1 MPPIQT
7 VIPTFSQIFVL
18 MINFWIL
25 QLVNV
30 FHNSMEIVNTCFLI
44 IYPFFF
50 CKLLLIPI
58 EGHRAVVYPSG
69 HQASSRNT
77 PLDRSPL
84 HHTQGHTHTS
94 LTHSHL
100 RAIIVSSQPNV
111 HVLGLWDGTGGP
123 GENPEHIEKAQ
134 SQNQPWII
142 LESDQPILVSNNAY
156 FWNSSLE
163 TSGSVFV

>member
-1 MPPIQT
+1 MPSIQT
-7 VIPTFSQIFVL
+7 VIPTSSQIFVL
-18 MINFWIL
+18 MINFWICECL
-25 QLVNV
+25 SQ
-30 FHNSMEIVNTCFLI
+30 FHGNSQHLCLI
-44 IYPFFF
+44 IFIHFFF
-50 CKLLLIPI
+50 FLLIPI
-58 EGHRAVVYPSG
+58 QGHRAVVYPSG
-69 HQASSRNT
+69 HQASSRHT

-100 RAIIVSSQPNV
+100 RAIIVSSQPDV
-111 HVLGLWDGTGGP
+111 HVLGLWEGTGGP

-142 LESDQPILVSNNAY
+142 LESDPPILVSNNAY
-156 FWNSSLE
+156 FWNSNLE